1 MSKKQNISRSCVRYK
16 KVSGDAVKD
25 VQKIGKSTLGKKDDK
40 IVGNENID
48 LEGIYARLGEASFF

>member
-1 MSKKQNISRSCVRYK
+1 MSGTKN
-16 KVSGDAVKD
+16 VSGDAVKD

-48 LEGIYARLGEASFF
+48 LEGIYPRLGEASFF